1 MSAKKKTAKR
11 KIEVVFSTKE
21 RQWNKP
27 QAACLEAVKAIGKL
41 AEEMK
46 AEGKT
51 LQAVDVRMK
60 IRLDVPGSEFQVSV
74 TEA

>member
-11 KIEVVFSTKE
+11 KVEVVVSTKE
-21 RQWNKP
+21 KQWNKP
-27 QAACLEAVKAIGKL
+27 QAACLEVVKAIGQLARKL
-41 AEEMK
+41 K
-46 AEGKT
+46 DEGKA
-51 LQAVDVRMK
+51 LDAVDVRMK

>member
-11 KIEVVFSTKE
+11 KIEVGFSIKE

-27 QAACLEAVKAIGKL
+27 QAACLEAVKAIGQL
-41 AEEMK
+41 AKEMK
-46 AEGKT
+46 EDGKT
-51 LQAVDVRMK
+51 LKAVDVRMK